1 MKTKKLGRINQTKEL
16 IIWKLIR
23 KSHTRLFKKKG
34 RRCKKI
40 TKQKNTIID
49 AVVIKH
55 VRYCDCIMPIK
66 IKTQKK
72 IIIKGELD
80 GTSLWMWL
88 IQLIICLKCYNG
100 NFFFFDCLTQLVG
113 P

>member
-1 MKTKKLGRINQTKEL
+1 MQDYSRKKREKVQENYKA
-16 IIWKLIR
+16 K
-23 KSHTRLFKKKG
+23 
-34 RRCKKI
+34 
-40 TKQKNTIID
+40 KNTIID

-80 GTSLWMWL
+80 GTSL
-88 IQLIICLKCYNG
+88 
-100 NFFFFDCLTQLVG
+100 
-113 P
+113 